1 MQGDPL
7 SQQTSSSLQEFT
19 MTFLRTALSISA
31 LTTATL
37 AASAWAANDG
47 QHDSHHPA
55 AAGAVQIAQA
65 APGNPAMGTGGM
77 GGMTPAPGYADQMK
91 AMQQMHEKMVAAKT
105 PAERNALMAEQMKLM
120 QNGMNMMGGMGGM
133 GAGTAPGKP
142 ADMTARQGM
151 LEQRMDMMQSMM
163 QMMMDRMQSVPVT
176 K

>member
-1 MQGDPL
+1 MNFVRTI
-7 SQQTSSSLQEFT
+7 SIFSAVAAIT
-19 MTFLRTALSISA
+19 MTAP
-31 LTTATL
+31 
-37 AASAWAANDG
+37 AWAANDE

-55 AAGAVQIAQA
+55 SAASEQITQA
-65 APGNPAMGTGGM
+65 SPSTPGIGKGM
-77 GGMTPAPGYADQMK
+77 GGMAPMQGGADQMK
-91 AMQQMHEKMVAAKT
+91 AMQQMHDQMMAAKT
-105 PAERNALMAEQMKLM
+105 PEERNALMAEHMKLM
-120 QNGMNMMGGMGGM
+120 QSGMNMMGGMGGM

>member
-1 MQGDPL
+1 
-7 SQQTSSSLQEFT
+7 

-37 AASAWAANDG
+37 AAPAWAANDG

-65 APGNPAMGTGGM
+65 APGNPAMGMGGM

-91 AMQQMHEKMVAAKT
+91 AMQQMHEKMLAAKT

-133 GAGTAPGKP
+133 GGMGAGTAPGKP
-142 ADMTARQGM
+142 ADMATRQGM
-151 LEQRMDMMQSMM
+151 MEQRMDMMQSMM